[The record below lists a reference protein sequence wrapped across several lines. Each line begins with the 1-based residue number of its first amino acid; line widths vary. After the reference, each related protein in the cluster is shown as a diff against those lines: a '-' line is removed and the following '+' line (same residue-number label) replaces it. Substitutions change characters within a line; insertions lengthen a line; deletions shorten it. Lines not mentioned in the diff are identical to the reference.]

1 MKNKTSSSVVKALNQ
16 IERKIGSNKF
26 RKLFRTIT
34 VDNGCEFMDTE
45 GIESSVLCKSKRTHL
60 YYCHPYS
67 SYERGSNENQ
77 NKLIRRHYPKGTSF
91 DNLNQLDI
99 DKLQDWINNYPRKI
113 FNWHSSNDIF
123 DACINSL

>member
-1 MKNKTSSSVVKALNQ
+1 
-16 IERKIGSNKF
+16 
-26 RKLFRTIT
+26 
-34 VDNGCEFMDTE
+34 MDTE